1 MVTATEQVKA
11 GPFTGLERRVSI
23 TLGAIMGLRMLG
35 LFLILPVFTLYAD
48 ELYGASALLAGVAL
62 GIYGLTQALMQI
74 PFGVLSDRIGR
85 KPVIIVGLLI
95 FAAGSLVAA
104 GAETIFGVIAGRAL
118 QGAGAIA
125 AVLSALLA
133 DFTRPA
139 QRAKAMAILGV
150 SIGGAFGVA
159 IVAGPVLAAWIGLP
173 GIFLLTAALA
183 LVVVPVLWLLV
194 PTPPVTSVASE
205 SATTGLREA
214 LRDPTLLRL
223 DGGIFTLHLILTAL
237 FVVLPLILRDVAGV
251 EPARH
256 GLVYLGVMAASV
268 VGMVPLVMRAA
279 QAAQAVAV
287 LRVAIVLLAL
297 AAVLLCLSSAS
308 FWLLLLALWVF
319 FVGFNTLEATLP
331 ALVSRAAPAA
341 GRGGALGV
349 YSASQFLGAFCGG
362 VLGGTLATFTGP
374 NGVFLVV
381 AALALCW
388 LMLGTRLQLRE

>member
-23 TLGAIMGLRMLG
+23 TLAAIMGLRMLG

-139 QRAKAMAILGV
+139 QRAKAMAVLGV

-159 IVAGPVLAAWIGLP
+159 IVAGPVLAAWVGLP
-173 GIFLLTAALA
+173 GIFLLTAVLALA
-183 LVVVPVLWLLV
+183 AVPVLWLLV
-194 PTPPVTSVASE
+194 PAPVTSVARE
-205 SATTGLREA
+205 SATAGLRMA

-223 DGGIFTLHLILTAL
+223 DGGIFVLHLILTAL
-237 FVVLPLILRDVAGV
+237 FVVLPLMLRDVAGL

-287 LRVAIVLLAL
+287 LRVGIALLAL
-297 AAVLLCLSSAS
+297 AAVLLWLSSAS
-308 FWLLLLALWVF
+308 LWLVLFALWVF

-331 ALVSRAAPAA
+331 ALVSRAAPAS

-362 VLGGTLATFTGP
+362 VLGGALATFTGAD
-374 NGVFLVV
+374 GVFLAV
-381 AALALCW
+381 AGLALCW
-388 LMLGTRLQLRE
+388 LAMGTRLQLRE

>member
-1 MVTATEQVKA
+1 MAEASIKA

-74 PFGVLSDRIGR
+74 PFGVLSDRVGR
-85 KPVIIVGLLI
+85 KPVIIAGLLI

-104 GAETIFGVIAGRAL
+104 GAETIIGVIAGRAL

-133 DFTRPA
+133 DFTRPE

-150 SIGGAFGVA
+150 SIGGAFGLA
-159 IVAGPVLAAWIGLP
+159 IVIGPVLAAWVGLP
-173 GIFLLTAALA
+173 GIFLFTAILA
-183 LVVVPVLWLLV
+183 LLAAPVVWLLV
-194 PTPPVTSVASE
+194 PTPPVVTASGE
-205 SATTGLREA
+205 STITGLLAA
-214 LRDPTLLRL
+214 LRDPGLLRL
-223 DGGIFTLHLILTAL
+223 DGGIFVLHLILMAL
-237 FVVLPLILRDVAGV
+237 FVVLPLILRDVAGI

-256 GLVYLGVMAASV
+256 GLVYLAVMAASV
-268 VGMVPLVMRAA
+268 AGMVPLVMRAA
-279 QAAQAVAV
+279 RASQAVAV
-287 LRVAIVLLAL
+287 LRIAIALLA
-297 AAVLLCLSSAS
+297 ASAVLMGLSGVSVG
-308 FWLLLLALWVF
+308 LLVLGLWVF

-331 ALVSRAAPAA
+331 ALVTRAAPQT

-362 VLGGTLATFTGP
+362 VLGGGLLTVTGP
-374 NGVFLVV
+374 TGVFVAVAGLAVAWLV
-381 AALALCW
+381 
-388 LMLGTRLQLRE
+388 LGTRLQLRE